1 MGGDN
6 MEIGDSGKTMTISI
20 IKVDDTE
27 GGKFTTHDSYNG
39 MRKWLV
45 ASLSYCFDNF
55 WSIV

>member
-1 MGGDN
+1 
-6 MEIGDSGKTMTISI
+6 MEIGDSGKMMTISI
-20 IKVDDTE
+20 IKVNDTE
-27 GGKFTTHDSYNG
+27 GGKFTTHGSYNG